1 MAARLPSCPY
11 LVVLGAGLAEPE
23 HCKVTSA
30 VLSADI
36 HVATAFVAMELR
48 FRPPKAAF
56 GVTDAVFVLPTPLE
70 SMVNDCSVETAGGM
84 VFETVIVRQA
94 EEKKRGKSKKA
105 GLASHRYAV
114 LEEEEEDEYSAESI
128 SSFSPSKFKLPFSDW
143 DVSEEVTVRLNYLQP
158 LTFDEFGQYSLRVPL
173 TFGTA
178 LDGLPQDVVTVKV
191 ALASGQNNTRWDCP
205 SHPLSVV
212 EESELRYELLSA
224 PHELGFKDCDL
235 LFQYTAWADEVQ
247 TSLLL
252 QPSSETSGS
261 FLLFLTPPEPSVLP
275 RVIGR
280 KVVILLDRSYSMVG
294 EVWREALDALDAAL
308 GQLTEVDSVGVC
320 AFDHE
325 QEWWSYSPGAPR
337 VVPATAGRKE
347 SIMKWARMSIAPRG
361 GTDILGPLMSARE
374 MLNASAGDGVP
385 MVLMLTDG
393 AVMDEREICDWAR
406 KNMRDIRVFNL
417 GIGFYCNS
425 YFLQLL
431 STITRGISKSAYYT
445 EHIRVQTAALMK
457 RTFKPVLTDL
467 TLRMTHV
474 KTVELYPNPMPDLFC
489 GSPVILA
496 GNYTGNFPVYIDVV
510 AKNAAGEMVSL
521 RVHTEDAGTM
531 PVQRV
536 FAKQQLDHLV
546 GMAWLAGEKG
556 GEAFREKA
564 VELSTRERI
573 ACPFTEMVAYERAP
587 DAPPME
593 PGKVVT
599 KKSAKKR
606 SKGAVM
612 AIGAGLGLAA
622 FGSLIAT
629 QNNLATG
636 DLMQVLD
643 QDAFGD
649 QLLEVLRTIDSCC
662 DCCPGDIPEACY
674 ECFEGHEDLLDGC
687 FGDCGDCCEAA
698 GDTCGQC
705 MQTLQGGAESLFSC
719 DCGGCTE
726 SLGEAAGSCGDCCAT
741 VLSGVVD
748 AAGNCCS
755 EWSGFI
761 AECNC
766 GLDGLGDAC
775 GAGAGCLGEALNGVG
790 DCVGGCGELLGGLGE
805 CVVGLL
811 ECFGGLGECFE

>member
-252 QPSSETSGS
+252 QPSSETSGN
-261 FLLFLTPPEPSVLP
+261 FLLLLTPPEPSVLP
-275 RVIGR
+275 HVVGR
-280 KVVILLDRSYSMVG
+280 KVVILLDRSGSMYG
-294 EVWREALDALDAAL
+294 EPWREALDALDTAL
-308 GQLTEVDSVGVC
+308 GQLTKVDSVGVC

-325 QEWWSYSPGAPR
+325 QEWWSYSPDAPR
-337 VVPATAGRKE
+337 IVPATAGHKK
-347 SIMKWARMSIAPRG
+347 SIMNWARAFIGPRG
-361 GTDILGPLMSARE
+361 LTDILEPLRAARS
-374 MLNASAGDGVP
+374 MLCNDDNDDDDSIPV
-385 MVLMLTDG
+385 VLLLTDG
-393 AVMDEREICDWAR
+393 AVVEERHICVWAR
-406 KNMRDIRVFNL
+406 KNMAGIRIFTL
-417 GIGFYCNS
+417 GIGFFCNS
-425 YFLQLL
+425 YFLKLL
-431 STITRGISKSAYYT
+431 SAISRGASKAAYYP
-445 EHIRVQTAALMK
+445 EHIELQTAALMK

-467 TLRMTHV
+467 TLRMTRV
-474 KTVELYPNPMPDLFC
+474 EKVELYPNPSPDLFC

-496 GNYTGNFPVYIDVV
+496 GKYTGVFPAHIDVV

-564 VELSTRERI
+564 VELSIRERI
-573 ACPFTEMVAYERAP
+573 ACPFTEMLVYQRND
-587 DAPPME
+587 DALPFE
-593 PGKVVT
+593 PGVVVAT
-599 KKSAKKR
+599 REEARKR
-606 SKGAVM
+606 SKGTMKAV
-612 AIGAGLGLAA
+612 AAGLGIMA

-629 QNNLATG
+629 QRNLRCG
-636 DLMQVLD
+636 DLMSALD
-643 QDAFGD
+643 GGAFD
-649 QLLEVLRTIDSCC
+649 ELLQQAIAPDTCC
-662 DCCPGDIPEACY
+662 DVCPGEIPVK
-674 ECFEGHEDLLDGC
+674 
-687 FGDCGDCCEAA
+687 
-698 GDTCGQC
+698 
-705 MQTLQGGAESLFSC
+705 
-719 DCGGCTE
+719 
-726 SLGEAAGSCGDCCAT
+726 CGDCCASHERLLDDCFGECGETCTERCEDCVMMVDGGST
-741 VLSGVVD
+741 VCNSFF
-748 AAGNCCS
+748 GNCYNGFAIVYDVTRNCCEAWGDLVSDGCS
-755 EWSGFI
+755 CGMDHCSAELGYAPGYL
-761 AECNC
+761 AEC
-766 GLDGLGDAC
+766 LDF
-775 GAGAGCLGEALNGVG
+775 AGVCLEGI
-790 DCVGGCGELLGGLGE
+790 GELLGELAQCLVLGM
-805 CVVGLL
+805 
-811 ECFGGLGECFE
+811 GGCG